1 MKEQPILPPPSPS
14 PQQLSSFQK
23 KNTTRPFQAAGGRD
37 PIPFQKEQPQ
47 RRQQIRRQQAM
58 EQKANAS
65 SPLLPLIRHNP
76 HGLVAIPS
84 KDQRGQQPIKSAASA
99 VLQQNKHTS
108 SSDGSIRANQS
119 GNNVGIHNP
128 CKQDTKTTMSTA
140 TTTTTTASSSSS
152 CCDIYDAMI
161 GEINDLLQAAHQA
174 QTLGRLKMASTYLL
188 LAHARLVGL
197 GKRFD
202 SILMVQP
209 PPPPPPPIIQ
219 SQQVSQSQ
227 IQSYPQP
234 LQQQQQQQPQQ
245 LQQLQQ
251 SYTLGNGAT
260 SKAPR
265 ILNLTMD
272 SPSSMDLP
280 YPHGNGNHEHRNNCD
295 SNQEL
300 PSSQNIHTTPTT
312 TTITSSSSGGS
323 NSKPMTNNNV
333 MYRNVHSTEPP
344 SRVIQEAQKT
354 LAKILPTE
362 VHLDTT
368 MMEHLAR
375 AAMELHNK
383 RTGRGMLQERSHKV
397 SSSSPPPPPPFSS
410 SSTSSVVKRSLPG
423 GVAWTDE
430 EKKKCL
436 LAAQMYG
443 SGNVDAIAAH
453 VGSRTAGEVKAHL
466 KNVNERGKIERQIT
480 GTDGAHGHDQDDG
493 DDHDNEEGEDELED
507 RRHYHQTHCVDA
519 DKGHGDVGSGK
530 KRKMSHMI
538 GSDGSRCK
546 SGDGDEMSCSPASSS
561 KRSRGTRNKA
571 PSKAML
577 TLPHAVFDAKKM
589 VSGKL

>member
-1 MKEQPILPPPSPS
+1 MKENPILPPPSPS
-14 PQQLSSFQK
+14 PQQLPSFQK
-23 KNTTRPFQAAGGRD
+23 KNTTRPFQAAGRD
-37 PIPFQKEQPQ
+37 PIPFQKQQ
-47 RRQQIRRQQAM
+47 LQRQQNQQQQQTIM
-58 EQKANAS
+58 EEKAKTS
-65 SPLLPLIRHNP
+65 SPLLPLIRRNP

-84 KDQRGQQPIKSAASA
+84 KDQQGQQPIKSVAPA
-99 VLQQNKHTS
+99 VLQQNKHTSS

-128 CKQDTKTTMSTA
+128 CKQDTETTMSTA
-140 TTTTTTASSSSS
+140 TATTNTNTASSSS

-161 GEINDLLQAAHQA
+161 GEINDLLQAAYQA

-219 SQQVSQSQ
+219 SQPVSQSQ

-234 LQQQQQQQPQQ
+234 LQQQQQQQQ

-272 SPSSMDLP
+272 SPSMDLP
-280 YPHGNGNHEHRNNCD
+280 YQHGNGNHEHRTNSD

-312 TTITSSSSGGS
+312 TTITSSSSGS
-323 NSKPMTNNNV
+323 NSKPMTNNNI

-397 SSSSPPPPPPFSS
+397 SSSSSPPSFPS
-410 SSTSSVVKRSLPG
+410 SSTTSSSVVKRPLPG

-430 EKKKCL
+430 EKNKCL

-480 GTDGAHGHDQDDG
+480 GTDGAHGHGHGQDDG

-507 RRHYHQTHCVDA
+507 RRHYHVDSEK
-519 DKGHGDVGSGK
+519 DHGDVGSGK

-546 SGDGDEMSCSPASSS
+546 SGDGDDMSCSPANSS

-589 VSGKL
+589 VSGNL